1 MEVPEFRGK
10 ACTTCGYRVDLDLF
24 DVDLACG
31 DLGVR
36 GQEVS
41 CGDTTVHHVVR
52 PNDGKVIWLKSQGQ
66 GQGICVMR
74 TSLFLK
80 QILK

>member
-1 MEVPEFRGK
+1 MERPEFGGQSTLAR
-10 ACTTCGYRVDLDLF
+10 CYRIDLDLF

-52 PNDGKVIWLKSQGQ
+52 PNDGKVIRLKV
-66 GQGICVMR
+66 I
-74 TSLFLK
+74 
-80 QILK
+80 